1 MTSQEKRDLV
11 DRYIAAYNAFDVDG
25 MTTVL
30 HPEIYFR
37 NIAGGQ
43 VTATAAGVEEFRSLA
58 ERSQAWFASRHQ
70 EVTSFDEDG
79 DLATVGIRY
88 AGVLA
93 ADLPNGMS
101 AGETI
106 SLDGRSEFGFR
117 DGRIDRITDYS

>member
-1 MTSQEKRDLV
+1 
-11 DRYIAAYNAFDVDG
+11 
-25 MTTVL
+25 
-30 HPEIYFR
+30 
-37 NIAGGQ
+37 
-43 VTATAAGVEEFRSLA
+43 VEEFRSLA

-70 EVTSFDEDG
+70 EVTDFDEEA

-88 AGVLA
+88 EGVLA
-93 ADLPNGMS
+93 VDLPNGMS